1 MPVRT
6 LGPDSSDAAIL
17 RSATDWRLSVRL
29 LGRGGTRWALPWT
42 DLALGA
48 VCLLLAGNSLS
59 FINRFGAS
67 PFYLADLLVAVVLA
81 GAQLLRRWALHGS
94 FCVTA
99 AALAVYAALTWLSP
113 LPLGLSPL
121 SLTALSSLHAVT
133 RWSPQRRWRQA
144 ALTTALAGTLV
155 NPVNMLLTGRNQ
167 VFSAGSSPRLSAV
180 ALLLVCLAAT
190 ALSALTVLLTAS
202 DARHRRRLAQER
214 ARLLVQT
221 RATAVAAER
230 LDLAREL
237 HDLLGHSL
245 TAIKVQ
251 AATALAVGGGSV
263 QAQALESIERSA
275 ASSLE
280 EVRDLVRLLRASPSQ
295 PEAPA
300 PTGVVVA
307 DALAQALERARQAGL
322 HLVADTPAQ
331 PRLREATATW
341 TRLQGLALTRALQE
355 GLTNALRHGDGSAH
369 LTLRLPPGRC
379 ELEVTNPLPA
389 APGPQAVEA
398 PGAGLAGLAE
408 RLALVSGS
416 LKTGT
421 TTLPDGTP
429 AFRLQACLPVATTTR
444 KAEEA

>member
-1 MPVRT
+1 M
-6 LGPDSSDAAIL
+6 GPDSSDAAIL
-17 RSATDWRLSVRL
+17 RAATDWRLSVRL

-144 ALTTALAGTLV
+144 ALTTALVGTLV

-167 VFSAGSSPRLSAV
+167 VFSVLSAGAQPQV
-180 ALLLVCLAAT
+180 SVIGLLLVCLAAT
-190 ALSALTVLLTAS
+190 ALAALTVLLTAS

-300 PTGVVVA
+300 PTGLVVA

-416 LKTGT
+416 LQTGT